1 MLIEPAPT
9 PFTLRE
15 GIGKVLGASMGT
27 FDKSGGPRSHA
38 VLASAADALSTLLL
52 SCRGMNAEDPER
64 GFAALELIHGRPS
77 SRHGLSH
84 GEVALMV
91 EALIAQYV
99 PEVEAAWIHSR
110 LSPSGQLLSVMIE
123 LELIG
128 DLDSTIV
135 SADFPA

>member
-1 MLIEPAPT
+1 
-9 PFTLRE
+9 
-15 GIGKVLGASMGT
+15 MGT
-27 FDKSGGPRSHA
+27 FDRSGEPRSHA
-38 VLASAADALSTLLL
+38 VLASAADVLSTLLL
-52 SCRGMNAEDPER
+52 SCQGMNAEDPER
-64 GFAALELIHGRPS
+64 GFAALELIHGRPR

-91 EALIAQYV
+91 ETLIERYV

-110 LSPSGQLLSVMIE
+110 LSASGQLLSLTIE

-128 DLDSTIV
+128 DLDTTIV